1 MHAKL
6 IVCFFMNKIVFSA
19 LFLIVALAFWGCGD
33 GKESIT
39 ADLVGVPETASGKI
53 IDEYAVMTF
62 EKTSHDFGQ
71 IIRGERVSYRFKF
84 KNTGKERLIIVDVPS
99 SCGCTV
105 PEFSKL
111 PVSPGEEGY
120 VMVTFNSQTESGYRT
135 KTVTVVSN
143 AQPRTQTLTIS
154 ANVVSANQ

>member
-1 MHAKL
+1 MKL
-6 IVCFFMNKIVFSA
+6 VFGILLSIIVLSFS
-19 LFLIVALAFWGCGD
+19 GCGD
-33 GKESIT
+33 GKKNIT
-39 ADLVGVPETASGKI
+39 TDLIIVPETASGKKI
-53 IDEYAVMTF
+53 EKYPVITF

-71 IIRGERVSYRFKF
+71 IIRGEKVSFRFKF
-84 KNTGKERLIIVDVPS
+84 KNTGKMPLIITDVPS

-120 VMVTFNSQTESGYRT
+120 VLVTFNSQTESGYRS
-135 KTVTVVSN
+135 KTVTVITN
-143 AQPRTQTLTIS
+143 GQPRTQVLTIS

>member
-1 MHAKL
+1 MRIAFYTL
-6 IVCFFMNKIVFSA
+6 LLVISS
-19 LFLIVALAFWGCGD
+19 LFLGCGD
-33 GKESIT
+33 GKKAIT
-39 ADLVGVPETASGKI
+39 ADLVVVPETASGKST
-53 IDEYAVMTF
+53 EKYPVMTF

-84 KNTGKERLIIVDVPS
+84 KNTGRLPLIISDVPS

-105 PEFSKL
+105 SEFSKL
-111 PVSPGEEGY
+111 PVPAGEEGY
-120 VMVTFNSQTESGYRT
+120 VMVTFNSQTESGYLT

-143 AQPRTQTLTIS
+143 AQPRMQTLTIN

>member
-1 MHAKL
+1 MTKTIFNTL
-6 IVCFFMNKIVFSA
+6 IFTAILFFSS
-19 LFLIVALAFWGCGD
+19 CGD
-33 GKESIT
+33 GKKSIT
-39 ADLVGVPETASGKI
+39 TDLIVVPETASGKT
-53 IDEYAVMTF
+53 IDKYPVMTF

-84 KNTGKERLIIVDVPS
+84 KNTGKLPLIISDVPS

-120 VMVTFNSQTESGYRT
+120 VMVTFNSQTESGYRA

-143 AQPRTQTLTIS
+143 AQPRNQTLTIS

>member
-1 MHAKL
+1 MKHVFGIL
-6 IVCFFMNKIVFSA
+6 FF
-19 LFLIVALAFWGCGD
+19 IVALSFFGCGD
-33 GKESIT
+33 GKKAIT
-39 ADLVGVPETASGKI
+39 TDLVVVPETASGKTI
-53 IDEYAVMTF
+53 EKYPVMAF

-71 IIRGERVSYRFKF
+71 IIRGEKASYRFKF
-84 KNTGKERLIIVDVPS
+84 KNVGKLPLIISDVPS

-120 VMVTFNSQTESGYRT
+120 VLVTFNSQTESGYRS
-135 KTVTVVSN
+135 KTVTVVTN
-143 AQPRTQTLTIS
+143 GQPRSQVLTIT

>member
-1 MHAKL
+1 MKAIFGIL
-6 IVCFFMNKIVFSA
+6 FITAA
-19 LFLIVALAFWGCGD
+19 LVLAGCGD
-33 GKESIT
+33 GKKAIT
-39 ADLVGVPETASGKI
+39 TDLVVVPETASGKTI
-53 IDEYAVMTF
+53 EKVPVMTF

-84 KNTGKERLIIVDVPS
+84 KNTGRMPLIISDVPS

-120 VMVTFNSQTESGYRT
+120 ILVTFNSQTESGYRA

-143 AQPRTQTLTIS
+143 AQPRTQTLTII

>member
-1 MHAKL
+1 MKVVFYILFFITAL
-6 IVCFFMNKIVFSA
+6 IFS
-19 LFLIVALAFWGCGD
+19 GCGD
-33 GKESIT
+33 GKKTIT
-39 ADLVGVPETASGKI
+39 ADLVVVPETASGKTI
-53 IDEYAVMTF
+53 EKYPVITF

-84 KNTGKERLIIVDVPS
+84 KNTGKLPLIISDVPS

-120 VMVTFNSQTESGYRT
+120 VLVTFNSQTENGYRT

-143 AQPRTQTLTIS
+143 AQPRMQTLTIN

>member
-1 MHAKL
+1 MKAVFSILFFTL
-6 IVCFFMNKIVFSA
+6 IVFFS
-19 LFLIVALAFWGCGD
+19 GCGD
-33 GKESIT
+33 GKNAIT
-39 ADLVGVPETASGKI
+39 SDLIVVPATASGKET
-53 IDEYAVMTF
+53 DKYPVMAF

-84 KNTGKERLIIVDVPS
+84 KNIGKLPLIISDVPS

-120 VMVTFNSQTESGYRT
+120 VMVTFNSQTESGYRA
-135 KTVTVVSN
+135 KTVTVISN
-143 AQPRTQTLTIS
+143 AQPRSQTLTIS

>member
-1 MHAKL
+1 MTKAIFNTL
-6 IVCFFMNKIVFSA
+6 FFTAI
-19 LFLIVALAFWGCGD
+19 LFFLSCGD
-33 GKESIT
+33 GKKSIT
-39 ADLVGVPETASGKI
+39 ADLVVVPETASGKTI
-53 IDEYAVMTF
+53 SKYPVMTF

-84 KNTGKERLIIVDVPS
+84 KNTGKLPLIISDVPS

-143 AQPRTQTLTIS
+143 GQPRSQTLTIS

>member
-1 MHAKL
+1 
-6 IVCFFMNKIVFSA
+6 VFST
-19 LFLIVALAFWGCGD
+19 LFFAIILFFSGCGD
-33 GKESIT
+33 GKKAIT
-39 ADLVGVPETASGKI
+39 TDLVVVPATASGKATSK
-53 IDEYAVMTF
+53 YPVMEF

-84 KNTGKERLIIVDVPS
+84 KNVGKLPLIISDVPS

-120 VMVTFNSQTESGYRT
+120 VMVTFNSQTESGFRS
-135 KTVTVVSN
+135 KTVTVISN
-143 AQPRTQTLTIS
+143 AQPRTQTLTMS

>member
-1 MHAKL
+1 MKV
-6 IVCFFMNKIVFSA
+6 IFGI
-19 LFLIVALAFWGCGD
+19 LFIITALALSGCGD
-33 GKESIT
+33 GNKAIT
-39 ADLVGVPETASGKI
+39 TDLVVEPEMSLEKTTEKVP
-53 IDEYAVMTF
+53 VMTF

-84 KNTGKERLIIVDVPS
+84 KNTGKLPLIISDVPS

-120 VMVTFNSQTESGYRT
+120 VLVTFNSQTESGYRT

>member
-1 MHAKL
+1 MK
-6 IVCFFMNKIVFSA
+6 VVFGI
-19 LFLIVALAFWGCGD
+19 LVFIITLGFWGCGD
-33 GKESIT
+33 GRKNIT
-39 ADLVGVPETASGKI
+39 ADLVVVPETASGKKI
-53 IDEYAVMTF
+53 EKYPVMTF

-71 IIRGERVSYRFKF
+71 VIRGEKVSYRFKF
-84 KNTGKERLIIVDVPS
+84 KNTGRMPLIISDVPS

-111 PVSPGEEGY
+111 PIASGEEGY

-143 AQPRTQTLTIS
+143 GQPRNQVLTIS

>member
-1 MHAKL
+1 MKPAFGIL
-6 IVCFFMNKIVFSA
+6 FFIMLLS
-19 LFLIVALAFWGCGD
+19 LSGCGD
-33 GKESIT
+33 GKKAIT
-39 ADLVGVPETASGKI
+39 TDLVVVPETASGKPTEKI
-53 IDEYAVMTF
+53 PVMTF

-71 IIRGERVSYRFKF
+71 IIRGEKVSYRFKF
-84 KNTGKERLIIVDVPS
+84 KNTGKLPLIISDVPS

-120 VMVTFNSQTESGYRT
+120 ILVTFNSQTESGYRA
-135 KTVTVVSN
+135 KTVTVISN
-143 AQPRTQTLTIS
+143 AQPRTQVLTIS

>member
-1 MHAKL
+1 MKPVFGIL
-6 IVCFFMNKIVFSA
+6 FF
-19 LFLIVALAFWGCGD
+19 IVALSFFGCGD
-33 GKESIT
+33 GKKAIT
-39 ADLVGVPETASGKI
+39 TDLVVVPETASGKTI
-53 IDEYAVMTF
+53 EKYPVMAF

-71 IIRGERVSYRFKF
+71 IIRGEKASYRFKF
-84 KNTGKERLIIVDVPS
+84 KNVGKLPLIISDVPS

-120 VMVTFNSQTESGYRT
+120 VLVTFNSQTESGYRS
-135 KTVTVVSN
+135 KTVTVVTN
-143 AQPRTQTLTIS
+143 GQPRSQVLTIT

>member
-1 MHAKL
+1 MKTVFYIL
-6 IVCFFMNKIVFSA
+6 LFVIVLFF
-19 LFLIVALAFWGCGD
+19 LGCGD
-33 GKESIT
+33 GNKAIT
-39 ADLVGVPETASGKI
+39 TDLVVVPETASGKTI
-53 IDEYAVMTF
+53 EKVPVMTF

-71 IIRGERVSYRFKF
+71 IIRGEKVSYRFKF
-84 KNTGKERLIIVDVPS
+84 KNTGKMPLIISDVPS

-111 PVSPGEEGY
+111 PISPGEEGY
-120 VMVTFNSQTESGYRT
+120 ILVTFNSQTENGYRA

-143 AQPRTQTLTIS
+143 AQPRMQTLTII

>member
-1 MHAKL
+1 MRP
-6 IVCFFMNKIVFSA
+6 VFGIL
-19 LFLIVALAFWGCGD
+19 LFIMLLGFSGCGD
-33 GKESIT
+33 GKKAIT
-39 ADLVGVPETASGKI
+39 TDLVVVPETASGKPT
-53 IDEYAVMTF
+53 EKYPVMTF

-71 IIRGERVSYRFKF
+71 IIRGEKVSYRFKF
-84 KNTGKERLIIVDVPS
+84 KNTGKLPLIISDVPS

-120 VMVTFNSQTESGYRT
+120 VMVTFNSQTESGYRS

-143 AQPRTQTLTIS
+143 AQPRNQVLTIS